1 MEANVVSNEHLN
13 LAVLQQQTAE
23 VRKLAQRDREVR
35 AHEQAHAAVGG
46 KYASHPHYDY
56 EKGPNGVSYAVSG
69 HVNIDVSEVPGD
81 AEATLQKMQQVHRAA
96 LAPAN
101 PSAADRAVAAKAS
114 QMAVQARADLA
125 REKQVDV
132 TDADGTKGAVIDV
145 RL

>member
-1 MEANVVSNEHLN
+1 MEANVVSNEDLS
-13 LAVLQQQTAE
+13 LAVLRQQTAE

-46 KYASHPHYDY
+46 KHASHPHYQY

-81 AEATLQKMQQVHRAA
+81 AEATLQKMQQVQRAA

-101 PSAADRAVAAKAS
+101 PSASDRAVAAKAS

>member
-1 MEANVVSNEHLN
+1 MEANVVSNEDLS
-13 LAVLQQQTAE
+13 LAVLRQQTAE

-46 KYASHPHYDY
+46 KHASHPHYQY

-81 AEATLQKMQQVHRAA
+81 AEATLQKMQQVQRAA